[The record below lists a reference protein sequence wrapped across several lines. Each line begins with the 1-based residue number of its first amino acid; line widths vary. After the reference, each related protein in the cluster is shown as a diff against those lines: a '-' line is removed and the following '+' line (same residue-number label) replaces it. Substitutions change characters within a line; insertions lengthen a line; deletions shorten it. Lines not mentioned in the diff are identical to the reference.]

1 MFGLS
6 WDQIILIVLA
16 ALFLLGPERI
26 PTAIKWLMDS
36 LRKVRT
42 FAAGAQSEMRSQLGP
57 ELDELRRQIAEL
69 QSLKELKELREL
81 RDLDPRRMV
90 GKSLL
95 GEEFSG
101 GIKGFL
107 GLTGQGPDAEAAA
120 AVDSGPGG
128 TAAGALPAV
137 AEAAATVDV
146 APQGDPPG
154 ITAPGADAPEV
165 AAAPGA
171 DTPEPVAAPDEL
183 VAAPEAAT
191 PIPAPAGQWSDAT

>member
-16 ALFLLGPERI
+16 GLFLLGPERI

-42 FAAGAQSEMRSQLGP
+42 FAAGAQTEMRSQLGP

-90 GKSLL
+90 GKTLL
-95 GEEFSG
+95 GDEFAG
-101 GIKGFL
+101 GVKGFL
-107 GLTGQGPDAEAAA
+107 GLDAAA
-120 AVDSGPGG
+120 DGSG
-128 TAAGALPAV
+128 
-137 AEAAATVDV
+137 AATNADPVGAGNGANGSAPANV
-146 APQGDPPG
+146 AAHSDNSIATAEPPAATG
-154 ITAPGADAPEV
+154 GWADADV
-165 AAAPGA
+165 
-171 DTPEPVAAPDEL
+171 T
-183 VAAPEAAT
+183 
-191 PIPAPAGQWSDAT
+191 

>member
-1 MFGLS
+1 LFGLS
-6 WDQIILIVLA
+6 WDQLILILLA

-69 QSLKELKELREL
+69 QSLKEIKELKEL

-95 GEEFSG
+95 GDEFSG
-101 GIKGFL
+101 GVKGFL
-107 GLTGQGPDAEAAA
+107 GLTGDGPDSATAAEAAA
-120 AVDSGPGG
+120 APAPA
-128 TAAGALPAV
+128 TPTTPAAVTPAPATPAASAPSSTEIPAV
-137 AEAAATVDV
+137 STN
-146 APQGDPPG
+146 GDRDG
-154 ITAPGADAPEV
+154 QTN
-165 AAAPGA
+165 
-171 DTPEPVAAPDEL
+171 TP
-183 VAAPEAAT
+183 T
-191 PIPAPAGQWSDAT
+191 APAGQWGDVT

>member
-6 WDQIILIVLA
+6 WDQIFLILLA
-16 ALFLLGPERI
+16 GLFLLGPERI

-42 FAAGAQSEMRSQLGP
+42 FAAGAQTEMRSQLGP

-95 GEEFSG
+95 GDEFAG
-101 GIKGFL
+101 GMKGFL
-107 GLTGQGPDAEAAA
+107 GLDA
-120 AVDSGPGG
+120 
-128 TAAGALPAV
+128 
-137 AEAAATVDV
+137 
-146 APQGDPPG
+146 APQG
-154 ITAPGADAPEV
+154 AVAQSGAAEGGAG
-165 AAAPGA
+165 AAANGA
-171 DTPEPVAAPDEL
+171 NGPA
-183 VAAPEAAT
+183 
-191 PIPAPAGQWSDAT
+191 PAPAGAGGADVSAASGASAPAEAPTSTASLPRWTDADVT